1 MLYRGHPLRTRSR
14 SQKNASTKL
23 NLIVMGQTS
32 SGKTAF
38 VRTMCEYLKHAVIQ
52 GTFKESTPMVLKD
65 PLEPTEATY
74 SVSMEIEQEHDDE
87 RISLTITDTPGISC
101 NLSLLENQLRYLCM
115 YIDHQYERT
124 LLEETKIKRTTH
136 AMDTHIHACLFF
148 VDGDKLRQSG
158 RLSDVDRYMMRM
170 LSSRVNV
177 IPVVGKG
184 DTMTAPE
191 RQRLKTCCRNDIFD
205 MFQLPVYGY
214 EEMAMPDED
223 EDDQEEQESNTSSSN
238 DDSSSAPSSPTS
250 EKRGSGSFMLD
261 GILDMLEACVEQD
274 DDDEEAYCMKEYLKL
289 LPFTVIG
296 FEQDPDSG
304 RPLSQQNKKQKRSK
318 KKKQQRA
325 DRPFLGRYYPWGV
338 VDCCNPEYSDF
349 VQLVTMLL
357 SSHRDM
363 LRSETFERFYERYRI
378 ERLMKTSVDKTMA
391 LESITMKHNQV

>member
-1 MLYRGHPLRTRSR
+1 
-14 SQKNASTKL
+14 
-23 NLIVMGQTS
+23 
-32 SGKTAF
+32 
-38 VRTMCEYLKHAVIQ
+38 
-52 GTFKESTPMVLKD
+52 
-65 PLEPTEATY
+65 
-74 SVSMEIEQEHDDE
+74 
-87 RISLTITDTPGISC
+87 
-101 NLSLLENQLRYLCM
+101 
-115 YIDHQYERT
+115 
-124 LLEETKIKRTTH
+124 
-136 AMDTHIHACLFF
+136 MDTHIHACLFF

-205 MFQLPVYGY
+205 VFQLPVYGY
-214 EEMAMPDED
+214 EEMAMSD
-223 EDDQEEQESNTSSSN
+223 EDDDDHQEEQESNTSSSN
-238 DDSSSAPSSPTS
+238 DDDSPSAPSAPTS
-250 EKRGSGSFMLD
+250 EKRGSGSFTLD

-274 DDDEEAYCMKEYLKL
+274 DYDEEAYCMKEYLKL

-304 RPLSQQNKKQKRSK
+304 RPLSQQKKKQKRSK
-318 KKKQQRA
+318 KKKQ
-325 DRPFLGRYYPWGV
+325 PFLGRYYPWGV

-378 ERLMKTSVDKTMA
+378 ERLMKASVDKTMA
-391 LESITMKHNQV
+391 LESTTMKHNQV